1 VSVPRAVLD
10 ADVIFSRVLHELMGR
25 LAAGVRLF
33 DLVWSEELLGEA
45 KSSLMERKGLTA
57 EVAETWVDHMRRE
70 FPDGCV
76 DISAVPGDLDLGSM
90 TRYPGDTHVCALAI
104 AGSADLLFTFDR
116 GYLKDSLRRHGVE
129 VPDLDRFLVER
140 CEEHGEGGIELPI
153 PSIEVAMDSRAHT
166 STAPAA
172 TVTARPTNA
181 RGTMSGRSGAS
192 EAIISAS
199 TGPTKTMLR
208 SETTAMTRKARAIS
222 AVVGEREP
230 LALAQ
235 SHAAKAMAT
244 ARYAIASG
252 DWNAGRHSELA
263 SEMAGLLKLTR

>member
-70 FPDGCV
+70 FPDSCV

-90 TRYPGDTHVCALAI
+90 TRDPGDTHVCALAI

-116 GYLKDSLRRHGVE
+116 GYLKDSLRRYGVE

-140 CEEHGEGGIELPI
+140 CEEQPQAFARIVEAQAEVWSGGRPLEELLAAFERANVPGF
-153 PSIEVAMDSRAHT
+153 VAAL
-166 STAPAA
+166 
-172 TVTARPTNA
+172 RP
-181 RGTMSGRSGAS
+181 
-192 EAIISAS
+192 
-199 TGPTKTMLR
+199 
-208 SETTAMTRKARAIS
+208 
-222 AVVGEREP
+222 
-230 LALAQ
+230 
-235 SHAAKAMAT
+235 
-244 ARYAIASG
+244 
-252 DWNAGRHSELA
+252 
-263 SEMAGLLKLTR
+263 LLGSPG